1 MAFFAA
7 AARPSEENRANPHAS
22 RINFASGRAQ
32 SHVGL
37 TRMSDITP
45 MLQSMSAGDERAAE
59 RLISFVYDEL
69 RALAAAKL
77 ARERPGHTLQP
88 TALVHEAW
96 LRLGGEAQPAW
107 QNRRHFFAAAAEAM
121 RRVLIEN
128 ARRRHAARRGSAAPH
143 VALDGTGLEVA
154 APVPDED
161 LIRLHEVL
169 DRLAIEDSRKAE
181 LVKLRYFVGLSIKD
195 VADVLGIS
203 KRSADREWAYARAWL
218 GNELRQLRE

>member
-1 MAFFAA
+1 
-7 AARPSEENRANPHAS
+7 
-22 RINFASGRAQ
+22 
-32 SHVGL
+32 
-37 TRMSDITP
+37 MSDITP
-45 MLQSMSAGDERAAE
+45 VLQSMSSGDERAAE
-59 RLISFVYDEL
+59 RLIEIVYDEL
-69 RALAAAKL
+69 RAMAAAKL

-96 LRLGGEAQPAW
+96 LHLGGGSQPSW

-121 RRVLIEN
+121 RRVLITN
-128 ARRRHAARRGSAAPH
+128 ARRRHAARRGAAAPH
-143 VALDGTGLEVA
+143 IALDGSGLEIA

-161 LIRLHEVL
+161 LLQLHEAL
-169 DRLAIEDSRKAE
+169 DRLAIEDSQKAE

-195 VADVLGIS
+195 AAEVLGIG